1 MPRHFCLLARDAL
14 ACPSGDVLVHRGPHD
29 LGADGLARP
38 LDTRVSEAVNGVEDG
53 FAEREWD
60 KWPRGAIADIDDE
73 TGGAYVDSFEVEAR
87 SCVVSDAAEIGIEGL
102 CGCNCIPVNA
112 ESVDGIYDAVEVF
125 LCCLSTGRCAW
136 RGCWRCR
143 CDSGSRRER

>member
-1 MPRHFCLLARDAL
+1 MPVHLGLLARNAL
-14 ACPSGDVLVHRGPHD
+14 ARPSSDVFIHRRPHD

-73 TGGAYVDSFEVEAR
+73 TCGAYVDSFEVEAR
-87 SCVVSDAAEIGIEGL
+87 SCVVSDAAEVGVEGL
-102 CGCNCIPVNA
+102 
-112 ESVDGIYDAVEVF
+112 
-125 LCCLSTGRCAW
+125 LC
-136 RGCWRCR
+136 
-143 CDSGSRRER
+143 